1 MLDYL
6 FISFLRNQ
14 YIPKRRNVKKFF
26 SRFSPFRRGKVGAG
40 LKGRAPPPAV
50 PRIKKKRVTG
60 PPTGHPSVIP
70 SQEKRETKTTKDR
83 LPYIYDSW

>member
-1 MLDYL
+1 MIL
-6 FISFLRNQ
+6 
-14 YIPKRRNVKKFF
+14 
-26 SRFSPFRRGKVGAG
+26 SPTKGYGGSGSEGGSPSSDGASD
-40 LKGRAPPPAV
+40 
-50 PRIKKKRVTG
+50 KKKRVTG